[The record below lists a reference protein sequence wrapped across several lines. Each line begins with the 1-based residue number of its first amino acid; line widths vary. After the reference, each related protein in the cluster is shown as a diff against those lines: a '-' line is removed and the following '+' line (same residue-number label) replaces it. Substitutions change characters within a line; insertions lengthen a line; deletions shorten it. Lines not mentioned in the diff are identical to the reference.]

1 MPSYQ
6 SRIIE
11 QAKFTYSPLGKAFEK
26 QIKTTEDQGLKQVEA
41 LKALKP
47 EEIQELKST
56 EGTFSTTKL
65 RNNEIKNVTDKIKK
79 QEEKI
84 KRKHLKYETKKNI
97 YGFQQYE
104 KVRSLSDNIY
114 TGKVTIDEAE
124 MDQINLL
131 ENIVEFK
138 TRLDKKTIEGKDE
151 KEILMKVHMLFM
163 KVEN

>member
-1 MPSYQ
+1 M
-6 SRIIE
+6 
-11 QAKFTYSPLGKAFEK
+11 
-26 QIKTTEDQGLKQVEA
+26 
-41 LKALKP
+41 
-47 EEIQELKST
+47 
-56 EGTFSTTKL
+56 
-65 RNNEIKNVTDKIKK
+65 RNNEIKNVIDKIKK

-84 KRKHLKYETKKNI
+84 KRKHLKHETKKT

-138 TRLDKKTIEGKDE
+138 IRLDKKAIEGKDE
-151 KEILMKVHMLFM
+151 KEILMKVHMLFV